1 VARTFQY
8 CTAAIDKGGVI
19 SCNDDRLGDRQEM
32 IYPQIDLSTNATKGK
47 NGSCGAFVGHLPRV
61 ESWKAP

>member
-1 VARTFQY
+1 MT
-8 CTAAIDKGGVI
+8 
-19 SCNDDRLGDRQEM
+19 DDQRILALDYLRQGDRQEM

-47 NGSCGAFVGHLPRV
+47 NGSCGAFVGHLPRI